1 MMMTAVMAVA
11 RDAEATSAPMRA
23 TQGGGLDSSGT
34 AVQGGGEKVSKIAA
48 ATAKKVKAKISA
60 ANKAKAAA
68 DTALAADAAT
78 APANA
83 TAAADV
89 LEISRQRVVTRS
101 AASIASPSSAATKNP
116 GKNLYIFIII

>member
-1 MMMTAVMAVA
+1 MHAA
-11 RDAEATSAPMRA
+11 
-23 TQGGGLDSSGT
+23 QGGGLDSSGT
-34 AVQGGGEKVSKIAA
+34 AVQGGGKKVSKISA

-60 ANKAKAAA
+60 VNKAKAAA
-68 DTALAADAAT
+68 DTALAADAVT

-83 TAAADV
+83 TTAADV

-116 GKNLYIFIII
+116 GKNLYFFMCI